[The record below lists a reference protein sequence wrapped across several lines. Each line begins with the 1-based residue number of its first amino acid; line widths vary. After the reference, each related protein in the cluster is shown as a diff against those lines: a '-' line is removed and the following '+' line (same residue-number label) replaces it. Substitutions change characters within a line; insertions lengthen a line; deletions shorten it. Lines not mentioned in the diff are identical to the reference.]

1 MRQVKMAIS
10 KAILIGFGHHG
21 KNRLFKSLLSLPQ
34 IEEILVFARNPSLF
48 AGIETKVNEKIIR
61 ITSNFEKMLE
71 TASEE
76 TFVVVG
82 ITAKDRLDII
92 KKIVLRNVKYI
103 YIEKPL
109 AQSMADCDKM
119 ANIIERNNV
128 SVAVGFYNDF
138 LILT

>member
-1 MRQVKMAIS
+1 MAIS

-92 KKIVLRNVKYI
+92 KKIVLRNVI
-103 YIEKPL
+103 H
-109 AQSMADCDKM
+109 
-119 ANIIERNNV
+119 
-128 SVAVGFYNDF
+128 SVINYAA
-138 LILT
+138 